1 MKQHINDRSNLSK
14 PSTRS
19 TGSTRAAWRSTARRA
34 LLALATL
41 APLLPLAAAAQGLRN
56 EMAVQWAPAALASG
70 GQRSHTVAYD
80 REFGN
85 GWALGGSLG
94 YGDVHRGDSR
104 DGAYGVVRVRHRFAP
119 LPGVNWLQ
127 PQVGLEYGGATAV
140 FRSAELWGVYGG
152 VYMAA
157 SNELGFTVDL
167 WAGRSR
173 DENVDLFGGDKVTV
187 KRSVTNIRLGLAIK
201 F

>member
-1 MKQHINDRSNLSK
+1 MMKHTSGLNLC
-14 PSTRS
+14 
-19 TGSTRAAWRSTARRA
+19 RAGLVAATA
-34 LLALATL
+34 
-41 APLLPLAAAAQGLRN
+41 LLPLAIAAQGLRN
-56 EMAVQWAPAALASG
+56 EMAVQWALASG

-104 DGAYGVVRVRHRFAP
+104 DGAYGVVRIRNRLAP
-119 LPGVNWLQ
+119 LPGVHWLQ
-127 PQVGLEYGGATAV
+127 PQFGLEYGGATAV

-157 SNELGFTVDL
+157 SQELGFTVDL

-187 KRSVTNIRLGLAIK
+187 KRSDTNVRLGLVVK